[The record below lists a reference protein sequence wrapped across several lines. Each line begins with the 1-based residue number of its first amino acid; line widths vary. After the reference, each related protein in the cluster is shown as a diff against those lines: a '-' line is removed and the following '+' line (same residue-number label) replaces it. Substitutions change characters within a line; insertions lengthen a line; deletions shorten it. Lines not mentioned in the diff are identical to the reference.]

1 VLNILREFLLT
12 FLSCAVILGGERVFF
27 HSKLANM
34 QAEYNRVAAK
44 QGAFINLPQE
54 SVQSDI
60 QVNVQKLSD
69 LKNIR
74 TKSDVALILIK
85 LTSLLP
91 QGTWPTNYNVVYKQE
106 TGKEDSV
113 VLNFS
118 GYIVKDDPNEQIAA
132 VNNMVV
138 ALKKD
143 AKLSKFIKDVQLGSL
158 QRVEINGRHFM
169 KFAIHCS

>member
-1 VLNILREFLLT
+1 
-12 FLSCAVILGGERVFF
+12 
-27 HSKLANM
+27 
-34 QAEYNRVAAK
+34 
-44 QGAFINLPQE
+44 
-54 SVQSDI
+54 
-60 QVNVQKLSD
+60 
-69 LKNIR
+69 
-74 TKSDVALILIK
+74 
-85 LTSLLP
+85 LP